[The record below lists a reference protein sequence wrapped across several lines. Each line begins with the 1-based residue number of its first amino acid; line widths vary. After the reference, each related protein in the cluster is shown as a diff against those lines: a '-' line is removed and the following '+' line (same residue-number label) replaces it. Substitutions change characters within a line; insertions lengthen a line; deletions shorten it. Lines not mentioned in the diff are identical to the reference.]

1 MNAKIS
7 IAPMVDRT
15 DRHFRYFSRIMT
27 KETLLYTEM
36 ITAQAI
42 LNGDRNRLLDFN
54 PIEKPLALQIAGC
67 NPREIYEA
75 VKIAEAWDYD
85 EINLNAG
92 CPSDRVAGNE
102 MGAVLMAYPHLVA
115 EMVEAMRKATN
126 KPVTV
131 KNRIGIEGKNV
142 LPKSFERT
150 LLDKYEDMD
159 NFIDIVSKA
168 GANTFIIHARI
179 AILEG
184 LSPKENREIPP
195 IRYEDVYR
203 FKKEHPNLNIV
214 INGGIRTKEGIK
226 KHLELVDG
234 VMIGREAYENP
245 YFLTCF
251 DDFFPGKISEGI
263 TRRQIL
269 ERFIPYVEEEE
280 KKGNSIN
287 SLLRHTLNLFYEKKG
302 SRLFKQLITPPYE
315 KGMNSGKIL
324 NKALKLLPQEIL
336 DEEL

>member
-1 MNAKIS
+1 MSAKIS
-7 IAPMVDRT
+7 IAPMVDKT

-27 KETLLYTEM
+27 KESLLYTEM

-42 LNGDRNRLLDFN
+42 LYGDRNKILDFN
-54 PIEKPLALQIAGC
+54 PVEKPLALQIAGC
-67 NPREIYEA
+67 NPKDIYEA
-75 VKIAEAWDYD
+75 VKIAEDWDYD

-115 EMVEAMRKATN
+115 EMVEAMKKATN

-142 LPKSFERT
+142 LPESYGRT
-150 LLDKYEDMD
+150 LLDRYEDME
-159 NFIDIVSKA
+159 NFISIVSKA
-168 GANTFIIHARI
+168 GADTFIVHARI

-195 IRYEDVYR
+195 MRYGDVYR
-203 FKKEHPNLNIV
+203 LKNENPSLNII
-214 INGGIRTKEGIK
+214 INGGIKTKEDIK
-226 KHLELVDG
+226 RHLELVDG
-234 VMIGREAYENP
+234 AMIGRAAYENP

-251 DDFFPGKISEGI
+251 DSFFPGKASEGLS
-263 TRRQIL
+263 RRQII

-280 KKGNSIN
+280 RKGNSTN
-287 SLLRHTLNLFYEKKG
+287 SLLRNTLNLFYEKKG

-315 KGMNSGKIL
+315 KGMNGSKIL
-324 NKALKLLPQEIL
+324 YKALELLPHDVL
-336 DEEL
+336 DEKP